1 MNRLLSTLTLATVA
15 LILTASQG
23 RAQDKAMWGL
33 GLCYGSDTEVG
44 LDGRLFLPV
53 GSIRNFAITPNLDIF
68 FVDGGTFFTVD
79 GNINYTFL
87 PFSRSGGLYGIGGLD
102 IGFAKPK
109 NGNSQTELGINLG
122 GGVRGSAGPVDLF
135 GELKFVLG
143 DFDQVV
149 LYGGVYFI
157 L

>member
-1 MNRLLSTLTLATVA
+1 MKRFLWTLTLATVA
-15 LILTASQG
+15 FILATAQG
-23 RAQDKAMWGL
+23 KAQDKAMWGL
-33 GLCYGSDTEVG
+33 GLCYGSDSDVG
-44 LDGRLFLPV
+44 FDARLFLPI
-53 GSIRNFAITPNLDIF
+53 GSIRNFAITPNFDLF
-68 FVDGGTFFTVD
+68 LVDGGTFFTVD

-87 PFSRSGGLYGIGGLD
+87 PFSRGGGVYAIGGID

-149 LYGGVYFI
+149 LYGGVYFP